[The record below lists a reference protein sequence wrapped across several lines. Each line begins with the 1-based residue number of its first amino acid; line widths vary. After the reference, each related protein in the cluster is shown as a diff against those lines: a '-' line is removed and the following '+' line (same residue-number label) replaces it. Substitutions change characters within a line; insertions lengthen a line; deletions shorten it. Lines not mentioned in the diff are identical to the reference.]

1 MSRSTKNCETCSCTS
16 ARDRQQ
22 RSIRAP
28 SAGWQ
33 DVQEDQMDP
42 NMISRKPAILAAKL
56 KCIIFQSLGV
66 ETPTLPSTAAR
77 LGVSARSLQRQLE
90 ICAITYSN
98 LVDEVRFELAR
109 SLLANTNYV
118 VADIGATL
126 RYRDASSFSRAFV
139 RWSGMSPRDYRTRYS
154 AMPLS
159 QLV

>member
-1 MSRSTKNCETCSCTS
+1 
-16 ARDRQQ
+16 
-22 RSIRAP
+22 
-28 SAGWQ
+28 
-33 DVQEDQMDP
+33 MDP
-42 NMISRKPAILAAKL
+42 IMISRKPSISTSKL
-56 KCIIFQSLGV
+56 KCVIFQSLRV

-90 ICAITYSN
+90 INAETYSN

-139 RWSGMSPRDYRTRYS
+139 RWAGMSPRDYRARYS
-154 AMPLS
+154 AMTDS
-159 QLV
+159 QLF